1 MSGKQLKAVS
11 VISLIMELILGCQ
24 KHSEKSQLALSNAR
38 LESVLGKSSLTGQ
51 LPKHS
56 MGETTPVLPLP
67 STIAE

>member
-1 MSGKQLKAVS
+1 MSFLQLEAVS
-11 VISLIMELILGCQ
+11 VLSLIMKIILGCQ

-56 MGETTPVLPLP
+56 MGETKPLLPLP